1 MRQSKLIVI
10 IKINR
15 KRVLPIGQILIIKCR
30 GYFWPRHCMKNIINC
45 IALILISISSS
56 FASDELVTQEQL
68 QYLQTK
74 KTIVIAKPTS
84 INECG
89 KISP

>member
-1 MRQSKLIVI
+1 
-10 IKINR
+10 
-15 KRVLPIGQILIIKCR
+15 
-30 GYFWPRHCMKNIINC
+30 MKNIINC

-74 KTIVIAKPTS
+74 KTIVIAKPTYLYKRVWEDLT
-84 INECG
+84 INKNHRSESEIVQLLEQKLG
-89 KISP
+89 IDIVVKD